1 MHICSF
7 YLDVFE
13 NVHGTSNKLSLQLIK
28 TPYAIACCTVLG
40 LISKLIS
47 APLWRLIENN
57 VHVLDL
63 NTNYHALV
71 SYLDKMSK
79 YAISCNDS
87 LLLVPWTFSKTS

>member
-1 MHICSF
+1 
-7 YLDVFE
+7 LE
-13 NVHGTSNKLSLQLIK
+13 
-28 TPYAIACCTVLG
+28 

-79 YAISCNDS
+79 YASVFINGEDYPFADQFIEKDYVFEK
-87 LLLVPWTFSKTS
+87 LIKA